1 MIPVKCLPV
10 NISNEAKLKLLECL
24 LSLLPWLVML
34 FEYCAKKS
42 FIVSST
48 TWFSLKIEM
57 PNHGSAPNVFHSAM
71 KISAQTN
78 HL

>member
-24 LSLLPWLVML
+24 LSLLPWLVRL
-34 FEYCAKKS
+34 FEYYAKKL

-57 PNHGSAPNVFHSAM
+57 ANRGSAPNVFQSAM